1 MKNIF
6 ILITLGFLAMI
17 AIRLTVFLGTPP
29 RPDEAQVENRPIE
42 VREKGFVS
50 SKTCE
55 SCHPHEHATWHSSY
69 HRTMTQVATPEAVI
83 GDFDGKLRNCGGK
96 GYRLGRDGDN
106 FWVEITEPGK
116 EPARKD
122 IVMTTGSH
130 HMQAYW
136 FAAEDPDKS
145 RMLGLVPWVYLN
157 LEN

>member
-83 GDFDGKLRNCGGK
+83 GDFDLS
-96 GYRLGRDGDN
+96 L
-106 FWVEITEPGK
+106 IH
-116 EPARKD
+116 
-122 IVMTTGSH
+122 I
-130 HMQAYW
+130 
-136 FAAEDPDKS
+136 
-145 RMLGLVPWVYLN
+145 
-157 LEN
+157 